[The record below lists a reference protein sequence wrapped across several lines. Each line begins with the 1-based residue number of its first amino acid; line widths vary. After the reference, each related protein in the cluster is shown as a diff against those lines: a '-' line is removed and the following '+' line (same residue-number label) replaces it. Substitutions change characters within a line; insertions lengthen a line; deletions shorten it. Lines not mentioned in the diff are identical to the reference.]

1 MAKAQKVVEVQDQVD
16 LELLARSK
24 KLLDGKGFNYAGLS
38 EQVVIDTAR
47 LVCDIQGEMA
57 IEKQQEQA
65 SKLEKILRKETKKD
79 FESLIQG
86 IMPLVKSEIG
96 ANPTK
101 SYSSSIKTD
110 NGTITVGVIAYQD
123 TDKPDVRGK
132 RTARQGVEKKLRDM
146 IENHSLVGIEKMLKV
161 KRGTKD
167 KFSFGVYD
175 KKVKVDKFDFQLTL
189 GYEVLKEED

>member
-1 MAKAQKVVEVQDQVD
+1 MAQAQKKVVSTEQQVD
-16 LELLARSK
+16 MELLARSK
-24 KLLDGKGFNYAGLS
+24 KLLDGKGFNHNGLAD
-38 EQVVIDTAR
+38 QVVIDTAK

-57 IEKQQEQA
+57 IEKQQDQA
-65 SKLEKILRKETKKD
+65 SKLE
-79 FESLIQG
+79 SLAQS

-110 NGTITVGVIAYQD
+110 NGTVTVGVIAYQD
-123 TDKPDVRGK
+123 TNKPDVKGK

-146 IENHSLVGIEKMLKV
+146 IENHSLAGIEKMLKV

-189 GYEVLKEED
+189 GYEVLKEEE